1 MEQVFFC
8 DWKANSDNR
17 NSSSNNEDDDNNKKK
32 KIGLHKLVV
41 DCYPKSETTHFT
53 NIVVIVAPPPSSPHT
68 NFAKDGRKRNMKKIG
83 DGKGIVDKG
92 VGTALSIGRAKHPL
106 LR

>member
-1 MEQVFFC
+1 M
-8 DWKANSDNR
+8 KTMIIT
-17 NSSSNNEDDDNNKKK
+17 KKK
-32 KIGLHKLVV
+32 KKSLHKLVV

-68 NFAKDGRKRNMKKIG
+68 NFAKDGRKRNIKKIG